1 MWGTARASVPK
12 RAGGDAR
19 NIGRLAP
26 RRHRAG
32 PPRPAR
38 RAAARWA
45 RAGRKPPGGAAG
57 SPLPSPPRP
66 MTSADTARRSRQD
79 LLDLQDSLRDRVH
92 ETDDDQ
98 LAAVLETAA
107 EALGGL
113 AEAFADFAEGDEA
126 AWDA

>member
-1 MWGTARASVPK
+1 
-12 RAGGDAR
+12 
-19 NIGRLAP
+19 
-26 RRHRAG
+26 
-32 PPRPAR
+32 
-38 RAAARWA
+38 
-45 RAGRKPPGGAAG
+45 
-57 SPLPSPPRP
+57 